1 MPGAPVYKEPVVGL
15 NRLSL
20 LSRTESVSQ
29 FCLAY
34 LLLTDV
40 PSYLRTLLKAL
51 DIYYSLLSRTESN
64 TS

>member
-1 MPGAPVYKEPVVGL
+1 MPGAPVYKGPVVGL

-40 PSYLRTLLKAL
+40 PSYLRTLLKVL
-51 DIYYSLLSRTESN
+51 DIY
-64 TS
+64 